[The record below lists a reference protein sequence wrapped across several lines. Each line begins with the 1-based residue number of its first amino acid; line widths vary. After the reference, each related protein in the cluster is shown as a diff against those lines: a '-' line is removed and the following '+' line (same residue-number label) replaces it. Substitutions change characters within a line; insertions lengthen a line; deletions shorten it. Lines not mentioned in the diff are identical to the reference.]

1 MLYKENYDGVEW
13 FELIKEQL
21 NVNRPLQCGILYGGA
36 GGHSIVCDGYQH
48 LGDHR
53 IYHMNYGWGGNP
65 DSRACWEGFES
76 SNSWFFV
83 YGLPC
88 SVETDMIAG
97 IQPDVSLDALLGPIY
112 GNNPS
117 FPYRYVNVDAT
128 GTDVTF
134 SAGQLIQFL
143 PGVIIR
149 GTGNGGSAIKIYGS
163 PTLHTRLFSRGDITK
178 GIWIQDGGITLSNGG
193 AIMLY

>member
-1 MLYKENYDGVEW
+1 MLYRDDYDSVEW

-21 NVNRPLQCGILYGGA
+21 DVNRPFQSDIIYGGE

-48 LGDHR
+48 FGDSR
-53 IYHMNYGWGGNP
+53 LYHMNYGWGGGVP
-65 DSRACWEGFES
+65 ARECWEGFPS
-76 SNSWFFV
+76 SNTWFIV

-97 IQPDVSLDALLGPIY
+97 IQPDVSLNALLGPIY

-117 FPYRYVNVDAT
+117 FPYRYVNTDAW

-143 PGVIIR
+143 PNVDMVCTST
-149 GTGNGGSAIKIYGS
+149 TGGAIKIFGS
-163 PTLHTRLFSRGDITK
+163 PALHTRLFTRGDITK
-178 GIWIQDGGITLSNGG
+178 GVRIENGG
-193 AIMLY
+193 VALYGGGGVRMY